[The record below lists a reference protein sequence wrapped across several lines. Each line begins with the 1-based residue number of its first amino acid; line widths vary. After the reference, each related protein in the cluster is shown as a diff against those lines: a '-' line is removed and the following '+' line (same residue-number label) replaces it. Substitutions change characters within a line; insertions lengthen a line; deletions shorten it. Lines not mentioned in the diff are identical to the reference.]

1 LSIKRRKISGEWEW
15 GGIGGKKYPL
25 ISFVVKRT
33 GSFYAMD
40 I

>member
-1 LSIKRRKISGEWEW
+1 MYIKGRKISGEWEW

-33 GSFYAMD
+33 CSFYVMN